1 MGRIDVMKNSEK
13 KDDGTFGQWI
23 KEAYGGR
30 MPMPMEVDPRLVPRE
45 TDVGYG
51 FLRRT
56 GKED

>member
-1 MGRIDVMKNSEK
+1 MMKNGEK
-13 KDDGTFGQWI
+13 KDDGKFGQWI

-51 FLRRT
+51 FLRRI